1 MAESIYD
8 EYPSM
13 TLAKEQND
21 QNIEPLKLGQR
32 IKDIRS
38 KLGITLEEASQR
50 TGLARSTLSKIE
62 NEQISPTFQAM
73 QKLAIGLQIDMPQLF
88 EPPRK
93 KWQQGV
99 EISLRKV
106 KENHTQLKPMSMNC
120 SRHNFPIRK

>member
-13 TLAKEQND
+13 TLAKEQQD

-50 TGLARSTLSKIE
+50 T
-62 NEQISPTFQAM
+62 
-73 QKLAIGLQIDMPQLF
+73 
-88 EPPRK
+88 
-93 KWQQGV
+93 
-99 EISLRKV
+99 
-106 KENHTQLKPMSMNC
+106 
-120 SRHNFPIRK
+120 

>member
-73 QKLAIGLQIDMPQLF
+73 QNWRLDCRLTCRNYLNLQ
-88 EPPRK
+88 EK

-106 KENHTQLKPMSMNC
+106 KENHTQLRPMSMNC

>member
-13 TLAKEQND
+13 TLVKEQND

-73 QKLAIGLQIDMPQLF
+73 QKLALGLQIDMPQLF

-106 KENHTQLKPMSMNC
+106 KENHTQLRPMSMNC